1 MPELETK
8 RLILR
13 RWKESDRP
21 VFAEMSADPEAM
33 KYLGG
38 IWDRATSDG
47 FIDRIEKH
55 FDDYGYGMYALEHK
69 QSGELIGFTGLRNV
83 PFEAHF
89 TPAVEIGWRL
99 APAFWRQ
106 GCAFEA
112 ATEALRHGFNNLGLR
127 EVVSF
132 TSPVNIPS
140 WSLMKKLGM
149 KTDPKDNFR
158 HPRMPVNDVLSEHVL
173 YRLRKE

>member
-1 MPELETK
+1 MSELETE

-13 RWKESDRP
+13 RWKKSDREP
-21 VFAEMSADPEAM
+21 FARMSTDPESM

-38 IWDRATSDG
+38 TWDKTISDG
-47 FIDRIEKH
+47 FIDRMEKH
-55 FDDYGYGMYALEHK
+55 FNEHGYGIYALEHK
-69 QSGELIGFTGLRNV
+69 QSRELIGFTGLRNV
-83 PFEAHF
+83 PFETHF

-106 GCAFEA
+106 GYAFEA
-112 ATEALRHGFNNLGLR
+112 ATESLRHGFNDLGLK
-127 EVVSF
+127 EIVSF
-132 TSPVNIPS
+132 TSPVNISS

-149 KTDPKDNFR
+149 QTDPKDNFR
-158 HPRMPVNDVLSEHVL
+158 HPKVPAGDVLSEHVL

>member
-1 MPELETK
+1 MLETE

-21 VFAEMSADPEAM
+21 VFADMSANPEAM

-38 IWDRATSDG
+38 VWDRATSDG

-55 FDDYGYGMYALEHK
+55 FDAYGYSMYALEHK
-69 QSGELIGFTGLRNV
+69 QSGKLVGFTGLRNV
-83 PFEAHF
+83 PFEAPF
-89 TPAVEIGWRL
+89 TPAIEIGWRL

-106 GCAFEA
+106 GYAFEA
-112 ATEALRHGFNNLGLR
+112 ATEALRHGFNDLGLA
-127 EVVSF
+127 EIVSF
-132 TSPVNIPS
+132 TSLVNAPS
-140 WSLMKKLGM
+140 WSLMEKLGM
-149 KTDPKDNFR
+149 KTDPKDNFQ
-158 HPRMPVNDVLSEHVL
+158 HPRVPKDDVLSEHVL